1 MTEKSARP
9 RRRAHDRRGDRPTK
23 RGGLKVREAMTASAV
38 TAPPSA
44 TLEEVAQLMLS
55 ERVGCVV
62 IVDADDRER
71 PEGIV
76 TETDFEVTD
85 DPIPFTFFHW
95 PKLFGKYVWSES
107 SMEDMYAL
115 ARSQTAES
123 IMSTP
128 LLTVDVDAEL
138 WEAVRVM
145 VANDVKRVP
154 AVRDGRLVG
163 IVTRH
168 DLLKCLVAEPAGTGS
183 A

>member
-1 MTEKSARP
+1 M
-9 RRRAHDRRGDRPTK
+9 
-23 RGGLKVREAMTASAV
+23 KVRDAMTAPVV

-44 TLEEVAQLMLS
+44 TLEEAARLMLS

-62 IVDADDRER
+62 IVDAEDRER
-71 PEGIV
+71 AIGIV

-95 PKLFGKYVWSES
+95 PKLFGKYVWSEP

-115 ARSQTAES
+115 ARSRTAEA

-128 LLTVDVDAEL
+128 VLTVDEHEDL
-138 WEAVRVM
+138 WAAVRIM
-145 VANDVKRVP
+145 VVNDVKRVP
-154 AVRDGRLVG
+154 VVRDGRLVG

-168 DLLKCLVAEPAGTGS
+168 DLLKCLVAEPARTSS